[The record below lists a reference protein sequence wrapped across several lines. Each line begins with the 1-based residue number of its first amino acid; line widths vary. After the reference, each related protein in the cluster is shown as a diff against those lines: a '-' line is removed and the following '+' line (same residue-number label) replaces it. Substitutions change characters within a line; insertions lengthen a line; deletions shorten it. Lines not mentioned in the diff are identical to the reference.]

1 MYRARWELALR
12 DILSWEVCDICER
25 RVPTR
30 LCRVDSRVLRV
41 CDECLIT
48 LQGLLSCGSVGGATT
63 ARRPRELS
71 VNEELLSSLKE
82 SHSKEERKYTRRRA
96 YRSRES

>member
-1 MYRARWELALR
+1 MR
-12 DILSWEVCDICER
+12 DTLSWEVCDICER

-48 LQGLLSCGSVGGATT
+48 LQGLLSCGSVGGATA
-63 ARRPRELS
+63 ARKPRELS

-82 SHSKEERKYTRRRA
+82 SHGKEERKYTRRRA
-96 YRSRES
+96 YHSRES